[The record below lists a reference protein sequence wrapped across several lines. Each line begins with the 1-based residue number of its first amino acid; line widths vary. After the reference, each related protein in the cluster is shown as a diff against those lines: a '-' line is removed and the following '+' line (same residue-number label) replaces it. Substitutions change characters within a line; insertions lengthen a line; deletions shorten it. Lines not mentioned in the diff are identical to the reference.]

1 MIPTIDIAPLFGPA
15 CGAREAVDRAIAA
28 AAAETGFMAVRG
40 APIAP
45 AQVQAL
51 KRIFTLD
58 AAELRRLWRQKFD
71 ARHAN
76 VYRGWFPRQEGHQT
90 YKEGIDMGPDVAY
103 GAAVVD
109 NADPLREAT
118 PLPPEAALP
127 GWRQAAAVY
136 YQAMEQT
143 GRMLM
148 RAIARGL
155 GLDERVFD
163 ASFTGGV
170 STLRLVHYPVRSPDS
185 LARISDPDLWVSHD
199 GAKAYVTGA
208 PHADSGLV
216 TLLAQDGVSG
226 LQAKAQDGRWIDVPP
241 MENTLAVNFG
251 RLLERWTGGRIKAT
265 LHRVIG
271 WGEERYSVPFFYEP
285 RVDALIAPLSLP
297 AMDGMAAPAF
307 APFLYGDH
315 VWAATTKFVEF
326 AGMENLRPP
335 RGPPAQRQ

>member
-109 NADPLREAT
+109 NADPLREAM

-127 GWRQAAAVY
+127 G
-136 YQAMEQT
+136 
-143 GRMLM
+143 
-148 RAIARGL
+148 
-155 GLDERVFD
+155 
-163 ASFTGGV
+163 
-170 STLRLVHYPVRSPDS
+170 
-185 LARISDPDLWVSHD
+185 
-199 GAKAYVTGA
+199 
-208 PHADSGLV
+208 
-216 TLLAQDGVSG
+216 
-226 LQAKAQDGRWIDVPP
+226 
-241 MENTLAVNFG
+241 
-251 RLLERWTGGRIKAT
+251 
-265 LHRVIG
+265 
-271 WGEERYSVPFFYEP
+271 
-285 RVDALIAPLSLP
+285 
-297 AMDGMAAPAF
+297 
-307 APFLYGDH
+307 
-315 VWAATTKFVEF
+315 
-326 AGMENLRPP
+326 
-335 RGPPAQRQ
+335 